1 MLFSLFGNGFDKDAI
16 VTLLLSLPVI
26 LISLTVHEVS
36 HGFIAYKCGDP
47 TARNLGRLTL
57 NPLKHLDPMGAL
69 SMLLVGFGWAKPV
82 PIIPRNFKKPRRDIA
97 LVSLA
102 GPVSN
107 LLLAL
112 VSALLYTVL
121 LKTFYL
127 FSALS
132 GSVSLSTFLN
142 LVLGGNGAKIL
153 LYSHSWLFQAYFSNL
168 QIVVLTVFQLMT
180 MLNIGLALFNL
191 IPLPPLDGSKILA
204 SVLPQNLAVKYLRIE
219 QYTGIIF
226 LVIILIGNF
235 GGPLSNLSDYIF
247 WPLNALRELLLT
259 LYMKI
264 FWFIL

>member
-1 MLFSLFGNGFDKDAI
+1 MLFSLFGSGFDKNAI

-47 TARNLGRLTL
+47 MAKNLGRLSL

-82 PIIPRNFKKPRRDIA
+82 PINPRNFKKPRRDIA

-112 VSALLYTVL
+112 VSTLLYTLL
-121 LKTFYL
+121 LKTFFVYSEL
-127 FSALS
+127 AEV
-132 GSVSLSTFLN
+132 VSLGSFLDTFLKD
-142 LVLGGNGAKIL
+142 GSKIL
-153 LYSHSWLFQAYFSNL
+153 LYSHSWLFQNYFSNL
-168 QIVVLTVFQLMT
+168 QIVVLTVLQLMV
-180 MLNIGLALFNL
+180 MLNVGLALFNL
-191 IPLPPLDGSKILA
+191 IPIPPLDGSKILA
-204 SVLPQNLAVKYLRIE
+204 SLLPQNLAVKYLRIE
-219 QYTGIIF
+219 QYTSLIF
-226 LVIILIGNF
+226 LVIILLGNF
-235 GGPLSNLSDYIF
+235 GGPLSVFSDILF
-247 WPLNALRELLLT
+247 VPLEFLRELIMS